1 MSDFL
6 WRYRRVVLV
15 LLLVGMAAAIVIVQR
30 KDEDDY
36 NFFDRAVVRVTAP
49 MQASLD
55 WAADKISNGWEH
67 YVANRNAARDN
78 DGLRLELATA
88 KRELVRAEEVRRE
101 NHRLLGLLNLLDRSH
116 DIRYLPAKVVGNSPS
131 PLFKSIRVDV
141 GTEDGVQRGMGVA
154 AEAGLVGRVMAADKH
169 YSDVMLLSD
178 ASSSIDVFIARSR
191 ARGRLR
197 GAGDATGYKSRID
210 YLVRSANVEVGDEVM
225 STGAG
230 TVFPKGLLVGWVVSV
245 NKIEHG
251 LYQEVK
257 VESVVP
263 LAALDEVMVVI
274 GFGPEAI
281 VDRPISSAASAP
293 APEEPEPDPT
303 REEL

>member
-15 LLLVGMAAAIVIVQR
+15 MLLAGMAAAIVLIQR

-49 MQASLD
+49 MQASVD
-55 WAADKISNGWEH
+55 WVADKAGSGWEH
-67 YVANRNAARDN
+67 YVANRKAAREN
-78 DGLRLELATA
+78 DDLRVQLASA
-88 KRELVRAEEVRRE
+88 KRDLIRAEETRRE

-131 PLFKSIRVDV
+131 PLFKSIRIDV
-141 GTEDGVQRGMGVA
+141 GTDDGVQRGMGIA
-154 AEAGLVGRVMAADKH
+154 ADAGVVGRVVAADRH

-197 GAGDATGYKSRID
+197 GVGDASGYKSRID

-225 STGAG
+225 TTGAG
-230 TVFPKGLLVGWVVSV
+230 TVFPKGLLIGWVVSV

-251 LYQEVK
+251 LYQEVR

-263 LAALDEVMVVI
+263 LGALDEVMVVM
-274 GFGPEAI
+274 GFGPDS
-281 VDRPISSAASAP
+281 VLDRPISSAASTP
-293 APEEPEPDPT
+293 VPEEPDPDPT